1 MESSA
6 LLETFERCLVA
17 CLDVCRSLSDQ
28 LQEPFIVRAHSFRD
42 LEVVLGCDDVGK
54 KGSLVWIFVMSVI
67 CVMCSPERNDFAA
80 SRTPSSWEESC

>member
-42 LEVVLGCDDVGK
+42 LEVVLGCDDLAR
-54 KGSLVWIFVMSVI
+54 KGV
-67 CVMCSPERNDFAA
+67 
-80 SRTPSSWEESC
+80 